1 MLKKLLVLLFIIFL
15 VFLIFLLVYFVNQR
29 LTITGRASA
38 PGNPSLE
45 NSYLFASPLIA
56 QGNGLEK
63 IRVTVFVLDSQ
74 GSGVPG
80 KTVTLGQS
88 LDLNV
93 EAIQPITDSLGKAV
107 FDLSSNTSL
116 VYDLEVQVNG
126 ELLPQKLRLT
136 YR

>member
-1 MLKKLLVLLFIIFL
+1 MFKKLLIILFIIL
-15 VFLIFLLVYFVNQR
+15 LILLIFLLVYFINQK

-56 QGNGLEK
+56 EANGMEK
-63 IRVTVFVLDSQ
+63 IRVTVFVLDNQ
-74 GSGVPG
+74 GLGVPG
-80 KTVTLGQS
+80 KTVALGQS

-93 EAIQPITDSLGKAV
+93 DAIQSLTDTLGKAV
-107 FDLSSNTSL
+107 FDLSSNKSL
-116 VYDLEVQVNG
+116 VYELEVQVDG
-126 ELLPQKLRLT
+126 QLLPQKLRLT

>member
-1 MLKKLLVLLFIIFL
+1 MLKKLLTILFIIFL
-15 VFLIFLLVYFVNQR
+15 ILLIFLLVYFVNQR
-29 LTITGRASA
+29 LIFTGRADN
-38 PGNPSLE
+38 PGNPSLD

-56 QGNGLEK
+56 QANGLEK

-93 EAIQPITDSLGKAV
+93 EAIQPITDSIGKAV

-116 VYDLEVQVNG
+116 IYELEVLVDGQ
-126 ELLPQKLRLT
+126 LLPQKLRLT